1 MLANEDMARVE
12 SEAGI
17 IATLIHHP
25 DFHTTPSSC
34 CQTISQTKR
43 TAISIRRFA
52 LLQEMALNA
61 LTHTILSKR

>member
-25 DFHTTPSSC
+25 DFS
-34 CQTISQTKR
+34 TISQTKR

>member
-25 DFHTTPSSC
+25 DFSYLLRAAAAKPFH
-34 CQTISQTKR
+34 KR
-43 TAISIRRFA
+43 REP
-52 LLQEMALNA
+52 LY
-61 LTHTILSKR
+61 LSGDLFSRKRWH